1 MWFFNLRMRIA
12 TPVIFQM
19 AAGCALHENAG
30 NPIMW
35 MASSPV
41 YAVLHLEEE

>member
-1 MWFFNLRMRIA
+1 MCIFNLRMRIA
-12 TPVIFQM
+12 TSVIFQM
-19 AAGCALHENAG
+19 ATRCALHENAG

>member
-1 MWFFNLRMRIA
+1 MCIFNLRMRIA
-12 TPVIFQM
+12 TSAIFQM
-19 AAGCALHENAG
+19 PAGCALHENAG

-41 YAVLHLEEE
+41 YAVLHIEEE

>member
-1 MWFFNLRMRIA
+1 MCIFNLRMGIA
-12 TPVIFQM
+12 TSVIFQM
-19 AAGCALHENAG
+19 AAGSALHENAG

-41 YAVLHLEEE
+41 

>member
-1 MWFFNLRMRIA
+1 
-12 TPVIFQM
+12 M
-19 AAGCALHENAG
+19 AAGCALHENPG

-41 YAVLHLEEE
+41 YAVLYLEEE